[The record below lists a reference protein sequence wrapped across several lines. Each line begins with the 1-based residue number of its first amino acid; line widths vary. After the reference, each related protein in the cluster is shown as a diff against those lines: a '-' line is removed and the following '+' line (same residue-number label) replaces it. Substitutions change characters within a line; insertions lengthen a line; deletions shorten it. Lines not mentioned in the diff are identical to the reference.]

1 MRVPAAPC
9 DARSPLADRDRVCHN
24 ARLMGH
30 RLDSA
35 TTSATSAALSGF
47 AYAYAYPFAW
57 RFS

>member
-1 MRVPAAPC
+1 
-9 DARSPLADRDRVCHN
+9 
-24 ARLMGH
+24 MGH

-35 TTSATSAALSGF
+35 TLASSAALSGF